1 MIGLLRKRA
10 LRFGEWERAD
20 YARLARRCR
29 ACGLNPSSPWR
40 FVKSAALASTG
51 AVAAA
56 SAKVAAVRMMIFFMI
71 RLIIGDSC
79 NSIWQRGRERRLRI
93 PTKSPG
99 HSEMMSPG
107 VPT

>member
-51 AVAAA
+51 AVA
-56 SAKVAAVRMMIFFMI
+56 
-71 RLIIGDSC
+71 G
-79 NSIWQRGRERRLRI
+79 G
-93 PTKSPG
+93 
-99 HSEMMSPG
+99 
-107 VPT
+107 